1 MPPPHEELRW
11 AKRGVSPTTNNKVSA
26 NIHSTHYM
34 HLFYARRRCA
44 HLVWMPLSCP
54 SLSFAVHRRE
64 VTYNGAR
71 IGAHVDSRGEMTKCE
86 VAVCLVPSG
95 PLPFRHGGRAAALIV
110 LSWSAAIDS
119 KTAPS
124 FTLTDSTADPQCFRF
139 FCNWRIY
146 WESIQCLSDFVSRR
160 CLGVV
165 LLLLQLCCCCY
176 MHFWK
181 PNNNNNNNS
190 AVATCL

>member
-1 MPPPHEELRW
+1 MCALAQTLGTLCYAHTFALTTLTPARPPKPTPMPPPHEELRW

-26 NIHSTHYM
+26 NIHYAHYM

-44 HLVWMPLSCP
+44 HLVWMPLLRP

-110 LSWSAAIDS
+110 SSWSA
-119 KTAPS
+119 
-124 FTLTDSTADPQCFRF
+124 C
-139 FCNWRIY
+139 W
-146 WESIQCLSDFVSRR
+146 
-160 CLGVV
+160 
-165 LLLLQLCCCCY
+165 
-176 MHFWK
+176 H
-181 PNNNNNNNS
+181 
-190 AVATCL
+190 

>member
-1 MPPPHEELRW
+1 MCALAQTLGTLCYAHTFALTTLTPARPPKPTPMPPPHEELRW

-44 HLVWMPLSCP
+44 HLVWMPLLRP

-86 VAVCLVPSG
+86 VAVRLVPSG

-110 LSWSAAIDS
+110 SSWSARIDS
-119 KTAPS
+119 KNSKT
-124 FTLTDSTADPQCFRF
+124 
-139 FCNWRIY
+139 
-146 WESIQCLSDFVSRR
+146 
-160 CLGVV
+160 
-165 LLLLQLCCCCY
+165 CCR
-176 MHFWK
+176 
-181 PNNNNNNNS
+181 
-190 AVATCL
+190 AL

>member
-1 MPPPHEELRW
+1 MCALAQTLGTLCYAHTFALTTLTPARPPKPTPMPPPHEELRW

-86 VAVCLVPSG
+86 VAVRLSPHRVVLERCTVARPPCRKGSG
-95 PLPFRHGGRAAALIV
+95 PGG
-110 LSWSAAIDS
+110 IDS
-119 KTAPS
+119 KN
-124 FTLTDSTADPQCFRF
+124 PQK
-139 FCNWRIY
+139 NP
-146 WESIQCLSDFVSRR
+146 QKT
-160 CLGVV
+160 
-165 LLLLQLCCCCY
+165 
-176 MHFWK
+176 H
-181 PNNNNNNNS
+181 N
-190 AVATCL
+190 AVEFL

>member
-1 MPPPHEELRW
+1 MCALAQTLGTLCYAHTFALTTLTPARPPKPTPMPPPHEELRW

-86 VAVCLVPSG
+86 VAVRLVPS
-95 PLPFRHGGRAAALIV
+95 HGLHVEREVALAALIV

-119 KTAPS
+119 KTS
-124 FTLTDSTADPQCFRF
+124 
-139 FCNWRIY
+139 
-146 WESIQCLSDFVSRR
+146 
-160 CLGVV
+160 
-165 LLLLQLCCCCY
+165 LLY
-176 MHFWK
+176 YRSK
-181 PNNNNNNNS
+181 
-190 AVATCL
+190 

>member
-1 MPPPHEELRW
+1 MTVHAVWRFSDKEKEFVKFPPKVYLCSKCSCGQGQKCSCDDYRHTFALTTLTPARPPKPTPMPPPHEELRW

-86 VAVCLVPSG
+86 VAVRLVPSG

-124 FTLTDSTADPQCFRF
+124 FTLTDSTADPQ
-139 FCNWRIY
+139 
-146 WESIQCLSDFVSRR
+146 
-160 CLGVV
+160 
-165 LLLLQLCCCCY
+165 
-176 MHFWK
+176 
-181 PNNNNNNNS
+181 
-190 AVATCL
+190 